1 MTHSYEGLL
10 HNSSR
15 HRLRD
20 AGGSRCNS
28 PFVCF
33 AETLVDLC
41 RKITENSAKSTKLVK
56 VHKNRPKSLEGATLV
71 EKTGSGTF
79 EVKKICRTND
89 KKSLPDSKRNLCH
102 ILFDMRA
109 ILERYYTNYEECVN
123 IRPEMTAHGR
133 MGPGVDLKRR
143 FLV

>member
-1 MTHSYEGLL
+1 MH
-10 HNSSR
+10 
-15 HRLRD
+15 
-20 AGGSRCNS
+20 
-28 PFVCF
+28 
-33 AETLVDLC
+33 
-41 RKITENSAKSTKLVK
+41 KKLQ
-56 VHKNRPKSLEGATLV
+56 KNLEGATLV

-89 KKSLPDSKRNLCH
+89 KKSLPDSKRDLCH